1 MFRKISNFERLK
13 GGLKIMKGKVL
24 MTFLLAVFL
33 VMTIGFASAD
43 TTTLYPTDD
52 SYVNEAGGDNNYGS
66 DYSLRVE
73 SDNSN
78 TQRTFLKFDLSSIP
92 TGSTINSATLY
103 LYQYKAAGDSIR
115 AYEIRKISNT
125 WSESTITWN
134 NQPGYFGVT
143 STTNVNTND
152 GWKSWDVASDVAAF
166 VSGATNNGWVIKD
179 ETEAGNHNRRFISKE
194 YDSLDPYLVIDYTP
208 ADNIDPDTD
217 IGYITRDNYDTDPH
231 QCVQWDNYYVTWTT
245 YNEDIVTHGIS
256 KDDDSGV
263 RVSTNSPQ
271 YVWDTILNSW
281 QMVNPD
287 GNAEDGDL
295 QVPWYS
301 PFYAW
306 TDGILSEGHH
316 RVCGRARDLDGNQE
330 NPVIGVINVWSLPDD
345 DCCDVCIDKETPPV
359 TTKEVSEPKEP
370 KSADENFYVTN
381 ETDFTLTC
389 TDTCAENEDAG
400 YTIPGSGC
408 KETKY
413 KVKFCGA
420 NENCCLESTQGTWD
434 DWITYELLSF
444 HLGTE
449 DGYYCLQWYSVDNA
463 NNKET
468 DNYQEH
474 KLDNIPPEA
483 SKLVGEP
490 KYPYDVEVPT
500 GYDAESWYVSPQQ
513 TEFTFSCVDSEVGA
527 TEVCYMI
534 GYTITCNDLVD
545 GSYTTT
551 FDYLPHGEFNIS
563 YWCIDA
569 LGNSGQGSSYQKYE
583 RDFMERIPPEIQILN
598 PDSPIGCA
606 MLTFDVI
613 AIVTDADSG
622 VQTVEARLVNSAP
635 QGVVYDWTAMESI
648 GNDKYRVA
656 FSNLI
661 DAGNYN
667 VEVRAFDN
675 VENQNTVPKSVD
687 FYQDVYFETAPES
700 CTVDWTEGGQC
711 NFEYQMTLCHGGD
724 EVAMTM
730 HKLCCLTWLNP
741 TLSNGVDTVFVEE
754 LFKLPTFWY
763 AINVYVEQFTDWCS
777 SDTNTLWGDY
787 ITLRNWNEETRTGYV
802 TLNFEVPELDSCGM
816 CDKIY
821 YAIDYQDKPQ
831 FYSYPR
837 VSYFGIECDGD
848 NIIFNPKGPTY
859 YECGNGIKENGE
871 QCDFEGTRTC
881 ESIYDSANSGY
892 HWEGSASCSET
903 CTLSGCTQVANP
915 AQAASGGGGGGGGS
929 AMNSQT
935 PLSGGETADCSVTNT
950 CNLGE
955 DVKEE
960 LSVVEPKITS
970 TDEEGNDKTPVTG
983 SFLGLSQGAKKAMIG
998 GLIFLAI
1005 VGITL
1010 LITTAAKKKK
1020 SKFSF

>member
-33 VMTIGFASAD
+33 VMTSVSA
-43 TTTLYPTDD
+43 TTYTQQFYAVDGSNEQHNAENYLLISSDLTAVGTSDD
-52 SYVNEAGGDNNYGS
+52 SRYTTNWGWHNNYASTRYLEFLFTPNIPSIATVTNAYLTFEWSRQAGTDQAAKLLVWDQS
-66 DYSLRVE
+66 SGTWMTHVLANPQPAGVDNTEVISLPYI
-73 SDNSN
+73 N
-78 TQRTFLKFDLSSIP
+78 T
-92 TGSTINSATLY
+92 
-103 LYQYKAAGDSIR
+103 
-115 AYEIRKISNT
+115 
-125 WSESTITWN
+125 
-134 NQPGYFGVT
+134 
-143 STTNVNTND
+143 
-152 GWKSWDVASDVAAF
+152 ASDINNIKIQFQATDG
-166 VSGATNNGWVIKD
+166 GASWTGHDLVEFEVTYNYDD
-179 ETEAGNHNRRFISKE
+179 EA
-194 YDSLDPYLVIDYTP
+194 
-208 ADNIDPDTD
+208 PDTD
-217 IGYITRDNYDTDPH
+217 VTYITYPDVQQFPRDCEPWSSQDGNFFI
-231 QCVQWDNYYVTWTT
+231 TWTT
-245 YNEDIVTHGIS
+245 YNKDIVTHGTSTDEGLGDSTITRIQHGWDAVILPW
-256 KDDDSGV
+256 DDVD
-263 RVSTNSPQ
+263 
-271 YVWDTILNSW
+271 
-281 QMVNPD
+281 PD
-287 GNAEDGDL
+287 DGDFDEITEDWHSQQL
-295 QVPWYS
+295 
-301 PFYAW
+301 AW
-306 TDGILSEGHH
+306 TTTLSEGHH
-316 RVCGRARDLDGNQE
+316 RVCARAKDKATNQE
-330 NPVIGVINVWSLPDD
+330 SDGIFNVWDVDND
-345 DCCDVCIDKETPPV
+345 DCCEVCIDQSTPP
-359 TTKEVSEPKEP
+359 TSYKEVGEPKYGEDDYYIT
-370 KSADENFYVTN
+370 DETEFI
-381 ETDFTLTC
+381 LTC
-389 TDTCAENEDAG
+389 EDWCAEEDPHWQ
-400 YTIPGSGC
+400 IPGSGAD
-408 KETKY
+408 Y
-413 KVKFCGA
+413 IMYRIQYPDGSWSDWNNVDGA
-420 NENCCLESTQGTWD
+420 VAQFNLGQKDGIYHLEW
-434 DWITYELLSF
+434 
-444 HLGTE
+444 
-449 DGYYCLQWYSVDNA
+449 YCVDNA
-463 NNKET
+463 GNVESTNT
-468 DNYQEH
+468 QEH

-500 GYDAESWYVSPQQ
+500 GYDAESWYVSPQ

-622 VQTVEARLVNSAP
+622 VQTVEARLVNST
-635 QGVVYDWTAMESI
+635 QGVVYNWTAMESI

-724 EVAMTM
+724 KVAMTM

-821 YAIDYQDKPQ
+821 YAIDYQDKLQ

-848 NIIFNPKGPTY
+848 NNIIFNPKGPTY

-935 PLSGGETADCSVTNT
+935 TLSGGETADCSVTNT